1 MCRLVQDSS
10 PTMLRVWMRLVCSEN
25 IMGYTIEQEQRRDAL
40 LDGISQNLS
49 FKELAARLGIRRG
62 TLIRDIRAMRWS
74 NDSGLLEAQRLAQ
87 DRVEEERQLV
97 SAGHEARFLQ
107 MTGMSISEKTF
118 QNMVFFYRAEIL
130 SILNSGDSVAVIRG
144 LPSGVRKTLLH
155 NKILVNRVRPEISK
169 RARDALL

>member
-1 MCRLVQDSS
+1 
-10 PTMLRVWMRLVCSEN
+10 
-25 IMGYTIEQEQRRDAL
+25 MGYKSEQEERREAL

-49 FKELAARLGIRRG
+49 FKELANRLGVRRG

-74 NDSGLLEAQRLAQ
+74 NDPGLLEAQRLAKGV
-87 DRVEEERQLV
+87 VEGARRSV
-97 SAGHEARFLQ
+97 SDGHEARFLQ
-107 MTGMSISEKTF
+107 MTGMSIGEKTF
-118 QNMVFFYRAEIL
+118 QNMVFFYRSEIL
-130 SILNSGDSVAVIRG
+130 GILNSRDSVAAIRG

>member
-1 MCRLVQDSS
+1 VCRLVQDSS
-10 PTMLRVWMRLVCSEN
+10 PTMLRVWMRLACSEN
-25 IMGYTIEQEQRRDAL
+25 IMGYTSDQEQRREAL

-87 DRVEEERQLV
+87 DVVEEERQSV
-97 SAGHEARFLQ
+97 SAGHEARFLR

-130 SILNSGDSVAVIRG
+130 SILNSRDSVAAIRD